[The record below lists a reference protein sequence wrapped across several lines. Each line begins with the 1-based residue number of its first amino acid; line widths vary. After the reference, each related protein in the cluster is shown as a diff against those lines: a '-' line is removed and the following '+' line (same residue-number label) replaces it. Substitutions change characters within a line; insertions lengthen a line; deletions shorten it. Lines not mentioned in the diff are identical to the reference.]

1 MFSPKLIIYQ
11 YYGITY
17 SKLYFRLGVFM
28 IKNLV
33 KAAADLDRAGFH
45 VEADLMDKIM
55 QKVAEGLAEDN
66 DNQFGFL
73 GSAEDDSVDSDDVSE
88 EEEEEEGEEE
98 EEEEGEE
105 EEGEEEEEGGALSA
119 EECLEHCM
127 MLSVDEKCAL
137 MKSLLDSLC
146 E

>member
-1 MFSPKLIIYQ
+1 
-11 YYGITY
+11 
-17 SKLYFRLGVFM
+17 M

-55 QKVAEGLAEDN
+55 QKVAEDLSEEESDTN
-66 DNQFGFL
+66 DFGFL
-73 GSAEDDSVDSDDVSE
+73 GSDPGDEDDSVDSDDESEEESE
-88 EEEEEEGEEE
+88 EEEEEEEEE
-98 EEEEGEE
+98 S
-105 EEGEEEEEGGALSA
+105 GALSA

>member
-1 MFSPKLIIYQ
+1 
-11 YYGITY
+11 
-17 SKLYFRLGVFM
+17 M
-28 IKNLV
+28 IKSLV

-55 QKVAEGLAEDN
+55 QKVAEDLSEEESDAN
-66 DNQFGFL
+66 DFGFL
-73 GSAEDDSVDSDDVSE
+73 GNDSDEEDDSVDSDDESEEE

-98 EEEEGEE
+98 
-105 EEGEEEEEGGALSA
+105 GGTLSA

>member
-1 MFSPKLIIYQ
+1 
-11 YYGITY
+11 
-17 SKLYFRLGVFM
+17 M
-28 IKNLV
+28 IKSLV
-33 KAAADLDRAGFH
+33 KAAAALDRAGFH

-55 QKVAEGLAEDN
+55 QKVAEDLSEEESDDN
-66 DNQFGFL
+66 DFGFL
-73 GSAEDDSVDSDDVSE
+73 GNDSDEEDDSVDSDDESE
-88 EEEEEEGEEE
+88 EEEEEE
-98 EEEEGEE
+98 
-105 EEGEEEEEGGALSA
+105 EEEGGTLSA